1 MSQEN
6 VVETINL
13 VKSYGKHIALDSINL
28 KIKGGATGLLG
39 PNGAGKST
47 LFKSILG
54 LISITSGD
62 GIVLNHNIKTEGPI
76 IRSKIGY
83 MPEYD
88 CLNPELEA
96 IHQVAYSGE
105 LMGMNPS
112 VAMQRAHEVL
122 EYVGL
127 KDQRYRALD
136 TYSTGM
142 KQSAKL
148 ACGLIHD
155 PELLIA
161 DEPTN
166 GLDTAHRDFMLN
178 TLSQIVNQGGRS
190 LIMASHLMNDV
201 ERVCERIVMLHKG
214 KLIAQGKIEDLKA
227 IEREVEV
234 HAWGGASKLE
244 ECLVD
249 GGLKVRRTGRVLRV
263 VHVDDSTYDQ
273 IISAASKSQCQIR
286 RMQDHEASL
295 EDLFIR
301 IMETLGYGI
310 KSSDELLDDNPQ
322 IKHVDAPLE
331 LKKVGGV

>member
-1 MSQEN
+1 MC
-6 VVETINL
+6 
-13 VKSYGKHIALDSINL
+13 
-28 KIKGGATGLLG
+28 
-39 PNGAGKST
+39 
-47 LFKSILG
+47 
-54 LISITSGD
+54 
-62 GIVLNHNIKTEGPI
+62 
-76 IRSKIGY
+76 IR
-83 MPEYD
+83 D
-88 CLNPELEA
+88 
-96 IHQVAYSGE
+96 
-105 LMGMNPS
+105 
-112 VAMQRAHEVL
+112 R
-122 EYVGL
+122 
-127 KDQRYRALD
+127 
-136 TYSTGM
+136 
-142 KQSAKL
+142 
-148 ACGLIHD
+148 IHD

-166 GLDTAHRDFMLN
+166 GLDAEHRDFMLN
-178 TLSQIVNQGGRS
+178 TLNQIVNQGGRS

-244 ECLVD
+244 ECLID

-273 IISAASKSQCQIR
+273 IISAAAKSKCQIR

-310 KSSDELLDDNPQ
+310 KSSEELLENNPN
-322 IKHVDAPLE
+322 IKNVDAPFE
-331 LKKVGGV
+331 LKQGGVL